1 MGFVRKPVEKRE
13 VEIIRRL
20 KHVVKLPVMTI
31 ARAVGRHK
39 KTVYA
44 CLKKTWKARAKGRP
58 KGLSKKEVK
67 HVLSVMRDLVK
78 KANAEDEVTLAMI
91 KKKAR
96 CTWGD
101 QPEDWRALAP
111 ELVVNLFNC
120 VNSLVHWKHT
130 KC

>member
-44 CLKKTWKARAKGRP
+44 
-58 KGLSKKEVK
+58 
-67 HVLSVMRDLVK
+67 
-78 KANAEDEVTLAMI
+78 
-91 KKKAR
+91 
-96 CTWGD
+96 
-101 QPEDWRALAP
+101 
-111 ELVVNLFNC
+111 
-120 VNSLVHWKHT
+120 
-130 KC
+130 